1 MRINPIFRK
10 RAGLQQNRMMKIAK
24 KNQAGFSIIEMV
36 LAIVISGILAVGIV
50 SFIGDSVDSLT
61 TTSNR
66 NKISTAG
73 RIAIDRLAME
83 LHNALPNSIR
93 ATTATAGGDQCI
105 EFVPVR
111 AATTYLNPPFSG
123 GGGTTFEVV
132 DLTPSQHGATDGYAV
147 IFPNRQNNLYDGD
160 NGSSVSWPNF
170 PTRGP
175 IEEIASIVAS
185 TSLNQSTVTLVKSH
199 RFSRR
204 SPSQRFFVVEDPVSY
219 CVVGAN
225 LYRYTN
231 YGFFRVQE
239 TEEEESG
246 VCEVALDQTCLPN
259 YAAAPDKML
268 ITNSLDNA
276 GLTAFTVSAQTLQR
290 NSLVAI
296 QLNFSANNESIILN
310 HEVLTRSVP

>member
-1 MRINPIFRK
+1 M
-10 RAGLQQNRMMKIAK
+10 
-24 KNQAGFSIIEMV
+24 
-36 LAIVISGILAVGIV
+36 
-50 SFIGDSVDSLT
+50 DSMT
-61 TTSNR
+61 TTATR

-83 LHNALPNSIR
+83 IHNALPNSIR
-93 ATTATAGGDQCI
+93 ASTASPGGDQCI

-111 AATTYLNPPFSG
+111 AATTYINPPFTG

-147 IFPNRQNNLYDGD
+147 IFPNRQSQLYDG
-160 NGSSVSWPNF
+160 NRGSSAGWPNF
-170 PTRGP
+170 ASRGP
-175 IEEIASIVAS
+175 IEEISSIVDSAS
-185 TSLNQSTVTLVKSH
+185 PDQSTVTLVKSH

-204 SPSQRFFVVEDPVSY
+204 SPSQRFFIVDDPISY
-219 CVVGAN
+219 CVVGPN

-231 YGFFRVQE
+231 YGFYRVQE
-239 TEEEESG
+239 TDEEDPG

-268 ITNSLDNA
+268 ITNSLDNT

-296 QLNFSANNESIILN
+296 QLNFTDNNESIILN